1 MELQN
6 LLRAR
11 HHGTVLFSSTGNNYQ
26 VLTPIDTDSTAVFN
40 YAGSASG
47 AVAVPAAVVA
57 AEQCD
62 SSLGSSD
69 SSVIDWSMSIHTTTS
84 KELETAQRKLRC
96 YSRIVAFGGRR
107 ECCRRQ

>member
-1 MELQN
+1 M
-6 LLRAR
+6 
-11 HHGTVLFSSTGNNYQ
+11 VLYRPFSSTGNNYQ
-26 VLTPIDTDSTAVFN
+26 VLTPLDTDSTAEFN

-69 SSVIDWSMSIHTTTS
+69 SSVIYRSMSIHR
-84 KELETAQRKLRC
+84 LHYDHL
-96 YSRIVAFGGRR
+96 
-107 ECCRRQ
+107 